1 MEAIINVVAPVFG
14 IILTGYL
21 AGYFK
26 LLGDESSH
34 AINRFVYY
42 ISLPVLLF
50 VSMARVAAD
59 EIFNWS
65 YIGAYL
71 GTVILTL
78 LLALSIGR
86 WLFRLNLSES
96 ALFGM
101 GSVFGNAAYMGIPIV
116 LLAYG
121 EAALVPGIIAVMITS
136 VVVVGPISAIVE
148 ADKSMGDGW
157 HILKDAMRAMFQNP
171 LFIAPTLGITYS
183 VLNLP
188 LPQALEN
195 FCTILGGAAGPS
207 ALFALGLSLVGA
219 PIRAGLAEVGSSTL
233 LKLAIKPL
241 IMWLLA
247 IYVFEL
253 DPLWATVGVTMAALP
268 SGAIVFVVASRYN
281 VYVQRASAGIVIST
295 LISVFTVSL
304 VIVSR
309 AWVN

>member
-1 MEAIINVVAPVFG
+1 VEAIINVVAPVFG

-21 AGYFK
+21 AGCFK
-26 LLGDESSH
+26 LLGEESSQ

-50 VSMARVAAD
+50 VSMARVEAN
-59 EIFNWS
+59 EILNWNF
-65 YIGAYL
+65 IGAYL
-71 GTVILTL
+71 GTVVITL
-78 LLALSIGR
+78 LLALMIGR
-86 WLFRLNLSES
+86 WVFKLNMSES

-101 GSVFGNAAYMGIPIV
+101 GSVFGNAAYMGIPVV

-148 ADKSMGDGW
+148 ADQSMGDGW
-157 HILKDAMRAMFQNP
+157 HILKDALAAMFQNP
-171 LFIAPTLGITYS
+171 LFIAPMLGITYS
-183 VLNLP
+183 LSGLP
-188 LPQALEN
+188 LPQAVES

-207 ALFALGLSLVGA
+207 ALFALGLSLVGT
-219 PIRAGLAEVGSSTL
+219 PIRAGLTEVGSATL
-233 LKLAIKPL
+233 LKLAVKPF

-247 IYVFEL
+247 TYVFKL
-253 DPLWATVGVTMAALP
+253 DPLWTMVGVTMAALP

-309 AWVN
+309 GWVH

>member
-1 MEAIINVVAPVFG
+1 VEAIINVVAPVFG

-21 AGYFK
+21 AGCFK
-26 LLGDESSH
+26 LLGEESSQ

-50 VSMARVAAD
+50 VSMARVEAN
-59 EIFNWS
+59 EILNWNF
-65 YIGAYL
+65 IGAYL
-71 GTVILTL
+71 GTVVITL
-78 LLALSIGR
+78 LLALMIGR
-86 WLFRLNLSES
+86 WVFKLNMSES

-101 GSVFGNAAYMGIPIV
+101 GSVFGNAAYMGIPVV

-148 ADKSMGDGW
+148 ADQSMGDGW
-157 HILKDAMRAMFQNP
+157 HILKDALAAMFQNP
-171 LFIAPTLGITYS
+171 LFIAPMLGITYS
-183 VLNLP
+183 LSGLP
-188 LPQALEN
+188 LPQAVES

-207 ALFALGLSLVGA
+207 ALFALGLSLVGT
-219 PIRAGLAEVGSSTL
+219 PIRAGLTEVGSATL
-233 LKLAIKPL
+233 LKLAVKPF

-247 IYVFEL
+247 TYVFKL
-253 DPLWATVGVTMAALP
+253 DPLWTMIGVTMAALP

-309 AWVN
+309 GWVH